1 VGSAHPTVFQ
11 GFLLPSSSF
20 ILYPFPMESLQ
31 ASPTIQPSS
40 LRKASQRFLRSISA
54 RIGLVLTVLLL
65 GLALLA
71 PVLSPFD
78 PTTARNFAERLQ
90 PPSLLHWFGTDG
102 LGRDMMT
109 LVWHGIRISLLVS
122 IVSVSLGLAIGTLLG
137 LVAGYFRGWLE
148 TGISWFT
155 DILLAF
161 PSILLAIAIASIDI
175 ERLLPAWVISIINPD
190 LLNVMIAVGVVQI
203 PIFIRLTR
211 SMVLSL
217 REQGFVQTVRAFGA
231 RSGRIIFKHILPSS
245 LAPLVVQA
253 TLSIG
258 TATLEAAGLG
268 FLGLGAKPPT
278 PELGT
283 MLSDAFTNGYALSR
297 PWTVLMPGLTITLIV
312 LAFNLLGDGLR
323 DSLDP
328 RSNR

>member
-1 VGSAHPTVFQ
+1 
-11 GFLLPSSSF
+11 
-20 ILYPFPMESLQ
+20 MESIVTP
-31 ASPTIQPSS
+31 AFTRESS
-40 LRKASQRFLRSISA
+40 LQKAKQRFFRSISA
-54 RIGLVLTVLLL
+54 RIGLFLTVAILV
-65 GLALLA
+65 LAILA
-71 PVLSPFD
+71 PVLRPFD
-78 PTTARNFAERLQ
+78 PATARDFTARLS
-90 PPSLLHWFGTDG
+90 PPSLQHWFGTDG
-102 LGRDMMT
+102 LGRDLLS
-109 LVWHGIRISLLVS
+109 LVWYGTRISLLIS
-122 IVSVSLGLAIGTLLG
+122 LVSVGIGLAIGTLLG
-137 LVAGYFRGWLE
+137 LVSGYFRGWWE
-148 TGISWFT
+148 TIIGWFT

-161 PSILLAIAIASIDI
+161 PSILLAIAVATVVGAS
-175 ERLLPAWVISIINPD
+175 LQS
-190 LLNVMIAVGVVQI
+190 VMIAVGIVQV

-217 REQGFVQTVRAFGA
+217 REQGFIQTIRAFGA
-231 RSGRIIFKHILPSS
+231 KPGRIIFRHILPSS

-283 MLSDAFTNGYALSR
+283 MLSDSFTNGYALSA
-297 PWTVLMPGLTITLIV
+297 PWTILLPGLMITLIV

-328 RSNR
+328 RGNR